1 MNSKQFMV
9 ETYPNGNGSAQGN
22 FSLFS
27 SIREDECISGKPDHF
42 LKRKDEVEIG
52 IVKQTSLFFRVRD
65 NFTTVKQG
73 GIFFDPLHPSI
84 FNEGCFDQKI
94 SNSPAVQ
101 AGEYELVS
109 SFTEEILIKHANKLG
124 VFMDFDLSQLHAIC
138 LGSKKNF
145 WPTLNKEG
153 VNYFLPLSSKSGTL
167 LARINFYQK
176 DGFLLQIEKPSK
188 SFIWTSGILIARFQ
202 SLKDPYSPISINF

>member
-27 SIREDECISGKPDHF
+27 SIREDECISGKPDPF
-42 LKRKDEVEIG
+42 LKRNYQVEIG
-52 IVKQTSLFFRVRD
+52 VVKQTSLFFRVKD

-73 GIFFDPLHPSI
+73 GIFLDLPASI
-84 FNEGCFDQKI
+84 FNQSCFDQKI
-94 SNSPAVQ
+94 SNSPALQ
-101 AGEYELVS
+101 AGEYELMS

-124 VFMDFDLSQLHAIC
+124 IFMAFDLSQLHAIC
-138 LGSKKNF
+138 LGSKKDF
-145 WPTLNKEG
+145 WSTLNKEG
-153 VNYFLPLSSKSGTL
+153 VNYFLPLSSKYGTL

-176 DGFLLQIEKPSK
+176 DGFLLQIDKPSK

-202 SLKDPYSPISINF
+202 SLKDPYSPISLNF